1 MSHSKGIAIPA
12 TYKQAAADPN
22 TDACLEIETGTL
34 EEDKLRRGLVT
45 GHRNHHTVRRIRR
58 RARGFSASISGE
70 VNDKYDPRPTASA
83 A

>member
-34 EEDKLRRGLVT
+34 EEDMAPPWPRNRPQESPYCTKDKKTCERILRF
-45 GHRNHHTVRRIRR
+45 NIR
-58 RARGFSASISGE
+58 
-70 VNDKYDPRPTASA
+70 
-83 A
+83 